1 MGVLAAVSTCLAIS
15 IYRRRR
21 RSARQH
27 PRDREPQSDARSFHT
42 DASEDPPEMQ
52 GPAPFT
58 PRYFPGTTP
67 LSPPPYTGTTGLPIL
82 SSHLTSSAAA
92 PEAVHDTEPLDV
104 PPPFSIAVSSPVPP
118 VPLDVMR
125 QTTPQIPPPSF
136 VEDGQPALPEVAQLP
151 LPEADV
157 LRPQS
162 PQPIQSTDLPVSLS
176 DTPTISP
183 THLASGSETEAP
195 SSRAVSDDGV
205 IHP

>member
-1 MGVLAAVSTCLAIS
+1 MNQTLVHMPLRESDTNLPQRGSCFLFSSLIPTFLLMSWLISLFIISQKKHNVRTFAGAVGGSVGVLAAVSTCLAIS
-15 IYRRRR
+15 ICRRRR

-67 LSPPPYTGTTGLPIL
+67 LSPPPYTGSTGLPIL

-118 VPLDVMR
+118 VLLDAMR
-125 QTTPQIPPPSF
+125 
-136 VEDGQPALPEVAQLP
+136 
-151 LPEADV
+151 AD
-157 LRPQS
+157 
-162 PQPIQSTDLPVSLS
+162 
-176 DTPTISP
+176 
-183 THLASGSETEAP
+183 
-195 SSRAVSDDGV
+195 
-205 IHP
+205 